1 TESEPRVI
9 TRELREDY
17 LGTVTMQVDMPMT
30 EMLDYRAR
38 YYDPT
43 IGRFLSEDPI
53 GFQGGINVY
62 RYVRN
67 NPLLL
72 IDPMGLCDFTSV
84 SRIKLWS
91 TSDVTILSPRSPWQL
106 LSHQEGADGI

>member
-1 TESEPRVI
+1 
-9 TRELREDY
+9 
-17 LGTVTMQVDMPMT
+17 MQVDMPMT

-106 LSHQEGADGI
+106 LSHQEGADGIFPIGNLGCHWSREYNTSVHTT